1 VRADFARLW
10 AMMMLVDAIRCSG
23 EVVQSLMERGK
34 VVLEGERMR
43 VEVKEKFKCG
53 KGGPN
58 L

>member
-1 VRADFARLW
+1 
-10 AMMMLVDAIRCSG
+10 MMMLVDAIRCSG
-23 EVVQSLMERGK
+23 EAVQSLMERGK